1 MKLPILALSTLVT
14 TGCGSNSLISN
25 TQPAFTHKAP
35 YLSLSCEELR
45 AVTTDT
51 SIAAL
56 HGPFQI
62 LASRNT
68 NATGQADISKTRQKA
83 QNSINPDTK
92 VLGHQQA
99 AVWALKVNGCEQN
112 DGLSL

>member
-1 MKLPILALSTLVT
+1 MKLPVLALSALVT

-83 QNSINPDTK
+83 QIADDFDAK
-92 VLGHQQA
+92 VRGPQQA
-99 AVWALKVNGCEQN
+99 AAWALTAKRCK
-112 DGLSL
+112 

>member
-1 MKLPILALSTLVT
+1 MKLPILALSALVT

-35 YLSLSCEELR
+35 YLSLSCGELR

-56 HGPFQI
+56 HGPLQI

-83 QNSINPDTK
+83 QIAEDLDAR
-92 VLGHQQA
+92 VLGSQQA
-99 AVWALKVNGCEQN
+99 AAWALKVNRCQ
-112 DGLSL
+112 